1 MKNNTEYAI
10 TSLKTINIHYTINFP
25 SEVYTLIQLE
35 NNFILAGLG
44 NGSLYFFNVNNIQK
58 PFFILNVDDTPIT
71 NILQLKNGTIVCA
84 TKNPSICTIVEHP
97 QNKNEYEVDK
107 RINIKIQGHQI
118 NKIIELENN
127 NIISIDNAYIS
138 LWSNKFDLIKEKKIN
153 SPIIDI
159 ILLNKNKFVCALPL
173 KKCLKYFE
181 SEKLNQEYEIKN
193 IKFIQSL
200 DLNNIFCILNDEF
213 LFVGGCLGCIY
224 LINLKYK
231 EFVANIKL
239 RNEKE
244 IITSVY
250 NLVNG
255 DLLCGGSLVFDDNN
269 NKVVKVESDLIQFQ
283 YRQYKNSFKEIA
295 RKKGLH
301 ENIIRDIKE
310 IINHKKMKEVV
321 TVSLDGTI
329 ILLNN

>member
-200 DLNNIFCILNDEF
+200 DLNNN
-213 LFVGGCLGCIY
+213 
-224 LINLKYK
+224 LIYK

-250 NLVNG
+250 NLING